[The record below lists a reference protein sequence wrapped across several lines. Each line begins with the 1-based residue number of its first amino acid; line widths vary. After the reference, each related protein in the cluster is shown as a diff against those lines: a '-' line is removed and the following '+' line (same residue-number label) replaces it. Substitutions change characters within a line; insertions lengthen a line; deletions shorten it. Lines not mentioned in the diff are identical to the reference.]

1 MEERIATRVIKEPT
15 VGAMGVLY
23 AFSFILLKVTFTVY
37 LLQSSLFAEF
47 LSILIV
53 SRFGVYVVIY
63 ISSFKSSFIT
73 ALKGGLRVHYVIY
86 SLIVYLLIGSY
97 ITIDFI
103 LFMLYGVILALLISK
118 LLHKMVRFINGDILG
133 ATLELVELIILFTT
147 LAISYR

>member
-1 MEERIATRVIKEPT
+1 
-15 VGAMGVLY
+15 MGVLY